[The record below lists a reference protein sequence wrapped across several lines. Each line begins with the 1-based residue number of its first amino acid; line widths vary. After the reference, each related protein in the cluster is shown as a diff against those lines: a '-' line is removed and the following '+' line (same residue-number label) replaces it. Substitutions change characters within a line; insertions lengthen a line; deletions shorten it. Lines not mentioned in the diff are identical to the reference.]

1 MVNMLPLKPEHML
14 ARQAWASAMLMRKD
28 AGAVWDS
35 IIFSDEKKWNLD
47 GPDGFQHYWRDLCK
61 PPHHTKR
68 RQAGGGSAMV
78 WAAFSSR
85 GKSPLVVLSG
95 RQNSEDYI
103 YTVSEYLLPFAHLN
117 YGTDYIYQQ
126 DNVSIH
132 VSKRTT
138 EFFAEQQV
146 EVLDWPS
153 KSPDLNPIENL
164 WSIMSRR
171 VYNNEKQFDSVPQL
185 VTALH
190 EAWESIPIALLMS
203 LIESMPRRCVEVV
216 DRRGNKTHY

>member
-1 MVNMLPLKPEHML
+1 ML
-14 ARQAWASAMLMRKD
+14 ARQAWASAMLVRKD

-47 GPDGFQHYWRDLCK
+47 GPEGFQHYWRDLL
-61 PPHHTKR
+61 
-68 RQAGGGSAMV
+68 QAGGGSAMV

-95 RQNSEDYI
+95 RQNSEDYV
-103 YTVSEYLLPFAHLN
+103 YTVCEYLLPFAHLN

-126 DNVSIH
+126 DNASIH
-132 VSKRTT
+132 VSKHTT

-146 EVLDWPS
+146 EVLDWSS

-164 WSIMSRR
+164 WPIMSRS
-171 VYNNEKQFDSVPQL
+171 VYNNGKQVDSVPQL
-185 VTALH
+185 VAALH
-190 EAWESIPIALLMS
+190 EAWESIPIALLVS